1 MANYSVFGTKG
12 ADNVQSILN
21 ARCDGSTTGRGYVY
35 EYVVG
40 NNATPADNVYNH
52 ALYRSSTAGTASAV
66 TPSPL
71 DPANPASIFD
81 ASNIFTVDP
90 TLGVQLYQ
98 FPLNARATFRWVAAP
113 GSELIWPATAS
124 NGITGALT
132 AASTS
137 TFGASMLV
145 NSF

>member
-1 MANYSVFGTKG
+1 MPNYSVFGGKST
-12 ADNVQSILN
+12 DNVQAIIQ
-21 ARCDGSTTGRGYVY
+21 ARSDASTVGRGYVY
-35 EYVVG
+35 DYVVG
-40 NNATPADNVYNH
+40 NNATPADNVYDH
-52 ALYRSSTAGTASAV
+52 ILARSSTAGTKTDI

-81 ASNIFTVDP
+81 ASGLYTVDP
-90 TLGVQLYQ
+90 TLGVNLYR

-124 NGITGALT
+124 NGITGGLLS
-132 AASTS
+132 ASTS
-137 TFGASMLV
+137 TFSATMLV